1 MTKHVNAE
9 SIIRGN
15 FCDIVKFFRG
25 RDLDAVDRLAQRA
38 LSVIFRTDHLVQTG
52 NEVDADPFTANMFA
66 SAALTSI
73 NRTLRTYP
81 FVRASSEAPE
91 ADEDAVFAS
100 AAKQIESAERLSPD
114 PRLLAIAENAMA
126 FYQQMLGDPNFNAYR
141 GVGPAAVG
149 IPHAS
154 WSDFG
159 AMEHAGTAQ
168 ESDGDVVSTP
178 YYFSPSRRLLVLTD
192 GFKND
197 EAGYERAM
205 AASAARW
212 LPLDIS
218 GELRMAME
226 ERRHPAFDHPALKI
240 PKS

>member
-1 MTKHVNAE
+1 MEHNMTKHVNAE

-38 LSVIFRTDHLVQTG
+38 LSVILRTDHLVQTG

-81 FVRASSEAPE
+81 FVRASSEAAE

-114 PRLLAIAENAMA
+114 PKLLAIAKNAMD

-141 GVGPAAVG
+141 SQGPVAVG
-149 IPHAS
+149 IPHTS

-159 AMEHAGTAQ
+159 GMEHAG
-168 ESDGDVVSTP
+168 
-178 YYFSPSRRLLVLTD
+178 
-192 GFKND
+192 N
-197 EAGYERAM
+197 EAGFERAA
-205 AASAARW
+205 AASAATW
-212 LPLDIS
+212 SPLDIS
-218 GELRMAME
+218 GELRMAMD
-226 ERRHPAFDHPALKI
+226 ERRHPAFDYPELQI